1 MSDDAF
7 NLEGRTVSAA
17 RKALHKVLADAQVN
31 DASREARLLIELA
44 TGHTSE
50 RLLLDPAR
58 VLSETEARSISGALT
73 RRLAH
78 EPLSRIAGRRAFY
91 GRDFTVT
98 PAVLDPRPETETL
111 IDVVLQ
117 WADETGGRSRPL
129 RVLDVGTGSGCILVT
144 LLAELPAAR
153 GVGTDVSPEALDV
166 ALLNAKSAGVA
177 DRARFELARSLAG
190 IDEAFDIL
198 VSNPPYIP
206 TSEIAALAPEVR
218 DFDPPSAL
226 DGGADGLAVYR
237 EIAGRA
243 GAVVPAGLVAVEVG
257 AGQAADVARIF
268 QICVKNSRGQPWT
281 RSDLGGH
288 ARTVA
293 LLTHC

>member
-1 MSDDAF
+1 
-7 NLEGRTVSAA
+7 
-17 RKALHKVLADAQVN
+17 
-31 DASREARLLIELA
+31 LIELA
-44 TGHTSE
+44 TGLTSE
-50 RLLLDPAR
+50 QLLLDGAR
-58 VLSETEARSISGALT
+58 VLSGTEARRLSDALT

-78 EPLSRIAGRRAFY
+78 EPLSRIDGRRAFY
-91 GRDFTVT
+91 GRDLIVT

-117 WADETGGRSRPL
+117 WADETGGRNRPL

-144 LLAELPAAR
+144 LLAELPAAT
-153 GVGTDVSPEALDV
+153 GVGTDISPEALDV
-166 ALLNAKSAGVA
+166 ARLNAKSAGVSG
-177 DRARFELARSLAG
+177 RARFQVARSLAG
-190 IDEAFDIL
+190 IDEPFDVL

-218 DFDPPSAL
+218 DFDPLAAL

-237 EIAGRA
+237 EIAARA
-243 GAVVPAGLVAVEVG
+243 GDVVPAGLIAVEVG

-268 QICVKNSRGQPWT
+268 QIHVSNICGQPWT
-281 RSDLGGH
+281 RPDLGGH
-288 ARTVA
+288 GRTVA